1 MQLARLKGKYMTTNT
16 NTSRRQF
23 VIGSSAIATGLAI
36 GFDLSLM
43 SSANAADGSGTSA
56 MMPLATPEIGV
67 WVVVKPNDD
76 VVVRIVRSEMGQ
88 GTITGLA
95 QMVAEELQ
103 CDWKKVSYDYPSPGE
118 NLKRNKV
125 WGSYSTGG
133 SRGIRT
139 SEQYVRKGGAAARI
153 MLIQAAANQWNV
165 PASECVAKDSVITHT
180 PSGKKTTFGKVSV
193 AASQLEVPKDAP
205 LKDPKEWTLIGKPVN
220 RIDGVSDKVTGRQV
234 YAIDLKMP
242 GMLVANI
249 KESPVFGGK
258 LKSYDAAKAQSMK
271 GVKKVVQVGDSAV
284 AVVAE
289 TFWQAK
295 TALDQVNIVWD
306 NGTNANVSSASI
318 KKMLED
324 GLNADDAFVH
334 NTNGDVKAAM
344 SGASKKLEATYFY
357 PFLNHA
363 TLEPQTATAKWTA
376 DSCEAW
382 VPTQDGE
389 ASLAAVI
396 AASGLPADK
405 CNVYKVNLGGGFGR
419 RGAFQ
424 DYTTQA
430 VNIAKQMPGTP
441 IKLIWTREEDM
452 TQGRYHPVMMCKMS
466 AAIDDKKNVT
476 AVNMR
481 LSGQSILASVRPAV
495 VEANKGKDPLAFQGV
510 DPTGEHGITYSF
522 PNLNI
527 DYAMRNTH
535 VPPGFWRGVN
545 VNQNAIFIE
554 TFMDEMAEATG
565 IDAVEFRR
573 KHMAE
578 FPRAVAV
585 LNAVA
590 DGIGWTKPAAPGV
603 YRGVA
608 QMRSFG
614 SYVAAA
620 CELSVKNGNEVKIH
634 RVVAATDPGYAVNPA
649 QIARQVSGSFVYG
662 LSALF
667 EEEITID
674 KGAVVQKNFD
684 TFNSIRLYQMP
695 KVETIII
702 QGGGKEWGGVGE
714 PTIAVAAPAVLNAI
728 YRATG
733 KRLRTVPL
741 KNSGI
746 KLV

>member
-1 MQLARLKGKYMTTNT
+1 MTNVI

-23 VIGSSAIATGLAI
+23 VVGSSAIATGLAI
-36 GFDLSLM
+36 GFDLSFM
-43 SSANAADGSGTSA
+43 SSANAAMGTGTTS
-56 MMPLATPEIGV
+56 MTPLATPEIGV

-95 QMVAEELQ
+95 QMVAEELE
-103 CDWKKVSYDYPSPGE
+103 CDWKRVNYEYPSPAE
-118 NLKRNKV
+118 SLKRKAV

-139 SEQYVRKGGAAARI
+139 SEQYVRKGGAAARM

-165 PASECVAKDSVITHT
+165 PASECVAANSVITHT
-180 PSGKKTTFGKVSV
+180 PSGRKTTFGKVSV
-193 AASQLEVPKDAP
+193 AAAQLPVPTEVP
-205 LKDPKEWTLIGKPVN
+205 LKDPKEWKLIGKSVN
-220 RIDGVSDKVTGRQV
+220 RIDGMSDKVTGRQI

-258 LKSYDAAKAQSMK
+258 VKSYDAAKAQSMK
-271 GVKKVVQVGDSAV
+271 GVRKVVQVGDSAV
-284 AVVAE
+284 AVVAD

-306 NGTNANVSSASI
+306 NGANGDVSSASI

-334 NTNGDVKAAM
+334 NTNGDVKSAL
-344 SGASKKLEATYFY
+344 SSASKKVEATYFY

-363 TLEPQTATAKWTA
+363 TLEPQTATAKWTP

-396 AASGLPADK
+396 AASGLPAEK

-430 VNIAKQMPGTP
+430 VNIAKQMPGVP
-441 IKLIWTREEDM
+441 VKLIWTREEDM
-452 TQGRYHPVMMCKMS
+452 TQGRYHPVMMCKMT

-476 AVNMR
+476 GLNMR
-481 LSGQSILASVRPAV
+481 LSGQSILATVRPAV
-495 VEANKGKDPLAFQGV
+495 VAANKGKDPLAFQGV
-510 DPTGEHGITYSF
+510 EPTGEHGITYSF
-522 PNLNI
+522 PNLTI
-527 DYAMRNTH
+527 DHAMRNTH

-554 TFMDEMAEATG
+554 TFMDELAEATG
-565 IDAVEFRR
+565 MDAVEFRR
-573 KHMAE
+573 KHMKD

-603 YRGVA
+603 YRGLA

-634 RVVAATDPGYAVNPA
+634 RIVAATDPGYVVNPA
-649 QIARQVSGSFVYG
+649 QVNRQVSGSFVYG

-667 EEEITID
+667 EEEITIE

-684 TFNSIRLYQMP
+684 TFNSIRLSQMP

-702 QGGGKEWGGVGE
+702 QGGGKDWGGVGE

-733 KRLRTVPL
+733 KRYRTVPL

>member
-1 MQLARLKGKYMTTNT
+1 MTKTINTETTN
-16 NTSRRQF
+16 NSRRHF
-23 VIGSSAIATGLAI
+23 IVGSSAIATGLAI
-36 GFDLSLM
+36 GFDLSFI
-43 SSANAADGSGTSA
+43 SVANAAMGTGTTSMA
-56 MMPLATPEIGV
+56 PLATPEIGV

-76 VVVRIVRSEMGQ
+76 IVVRIVRSEMGQ

-103 CDWKKVSYDYPSPGE
+103 CDWKKVSYEYPSPADS
-118 NLKRNKV
+118 LKRKQA

-139 SEQYVRKGGAAARI
+139 SEQYVRKGGAAARM
-153 MLIQAAANQWNV
+153 MLVQAAANQWNV

-180 PSGKKTTFGKVSV
+180 PSGRKTTFGKVSV
-193 AASQLEVPKDAP
+193 AASQLAVPTEVP

-220 RIDGVSDKVTGRQV
+220 RIDGVADKVTGKQI

-242 GMLVANI
+242 GMLVATI

-258 LKSYDAAKAQSMK
+258 VKSYDASKASSMK

-284 AVVAE
+284 AVVAD

-295 TALDQVNIVWD
+295 TALDAVSINWD
-306 NGTNANVSSASI
+306 NGTNGDVSSATI
-318 KKMLED
+318 KKMLEG
-324 GLNADDAFVH
+324 GLTANDAFVG
-334 NTNGDVKAAM
+334 NSNGDAQEAISK
-344 SGASKKLEATYFY
+344 ASKTIEATYFY

-363 TLEPQTATAKWTA
+363 TLEPQTATAKWTP

-396 AASGLPADK
+396 AASGLPAEK
-405 CNVYKVNLGGGFGR
+405 CNAYKVNLGGGFGR

-452 TQGRYHPVMMCKMS
+452 TQGRYHPIMMCKMT
-466 AAIDDKKNVT
+466 AALDDKKNIT
-476 AVNMR
+476 ALNMR

-495 VEANKGKDPLAFQGV
+495 VASNKGKDPAVFQGL
-510 DPTGEHGITYSF
+510 DEAGEHGITYSF
-522 PNLNI
+522 PNLMV
-527 DYAMRNTH
+527 DHAMRNTH

-545 VNQNAIFIE
+545 VNQNAIFLE
-554 TFMDEMAEATG
+554 TFMDEMAEAAG
-565 IDAVEFRR
+565 VDAVEFRR
-573 KHMAE
+573 KHME
-578 FPRAVAV
+578 KFPRAVAV

-590 DGIGWTKPAAPGV
+590 DGIGWTKPAKAGV
-603 YRGVA
+603 FRGVA
-608 QMRSFG
+608 QMRSYG

-620 CELSVKNGNEVKIH
+620 CELSVSADNEVKIH
-634 RVVAATDPGYAVNPA
+634 RIVAATDPGYVVNPA
-649 QIARQVSGSFVYG
+649 QVARQVAGSFVYG

-667 EEEITID
+667 EEEITLE

-684 TFNSIRLYQMP
+684 TFNSIRLSQMP